1 MFFSGTKPFSSISA
15 ETRCLSHKSL
25 ETNWSNRANGTSKAA
40 RHTTSSKPMAL
51 VSPMQGIRFKAL
63 NMFLF
68 ACRALDTMAFNAK
81 TALLASL
88 FVLVLAFLFKP
99 VELLVQEPGLLRLA
113 PALLWRAPPERPWQ
127 ASRFFPAQPAPLPLV
142 PLHGLPCLVDRLLPA
157 LPRPLHDRARIHPAR
172 FFFHCWHPDRFR

>member
-40 RHTTSSKPMAL
+40 RHTPSSKPMAL

-99 VELLVQEPGLLRLA
+99 VELLVHAFTKTYFEGNSFGKSLAFFGWLLLY
-113 PALLWRAPPERPWQ
+113 
-127 ASRFFPAQPAPLPLV
+127 FGV
-142 PLHGLPCLVDRLLPA
+142 LHLKD
-157 LPRPLHDRARIHPAR
+157 H
-172 FFFHCWHPDRFR
+172 